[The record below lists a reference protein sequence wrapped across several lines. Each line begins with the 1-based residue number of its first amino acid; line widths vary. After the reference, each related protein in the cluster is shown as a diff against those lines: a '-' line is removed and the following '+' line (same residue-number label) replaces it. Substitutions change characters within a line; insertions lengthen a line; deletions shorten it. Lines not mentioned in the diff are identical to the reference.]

1 MDGNTALGASSPAK
15 PAFTRPEPLSHTR
28 AVVSSSSHM
37 VSGFCKDGK
46 AKEALSVSGKR
57 PRWPERPPSPGTY
70 GHLLP
75 AASSPQRGAIL
86 RGKQSKPRRRS
97 FAAGSPAARRPQT
110 ALLHLGTQ
118 DTRSRELSA
127 FAARAALSAPP
138 WRRLGVKVRN
148 PDCWATVRVE
158 GDAVERAWALHQGTN
173 GLFWTSMTLQTHS
186 PSALGTDGERGE
198 FLLLPFGSVGKELWG
213 GLKQNLS
220 STSALTK
227 CQGELPQRAGN
238 KLETFPKDPCSCL
251 FFGAPPHSQAGGAAL
266 RTRGRG
272 LMQ

>member
-1 MDGNTALGASSPAK
+1 MFQARGLAGRSALPPRGPMDTSGLQPPAPNAAPSCVGSNQSRAGGVSLLEALLRDHRQRFSTWELRTP
-15 PAFTRPEPLSHTR
+15 RPE
-28 AVVSSSSHM
+28 SSLPSLQ
-37 VSGFCKDGK
+37 
-46 AKEALSVSGKR
+46 A
-57 PRWPERPPSPGTY
+57 PPSLPLPGVAW
-70 GHLLP
+70 G
-75 AASSPQRGAIL
+75 S
-86 RGKQSKPRRRS
+86 RS
-97 FAAGSPAARRPQT
+97 A
-110 ALLHLGTQ
+110 
-118 DTRSRELSA
+118 
-127 FAARAALSAPP
+127 
-138 WRRLGVKVRN
+138 N

-173 GLFWTSMTLQTHS
+173 GLFWTSMTLQTHR

-238 KLETFPKDPCSCL
+238 KSGDL
-251 FFGAPPHSQAGGAAL
+251 FQGPLLPVSGAHRSDSQAGGAAL